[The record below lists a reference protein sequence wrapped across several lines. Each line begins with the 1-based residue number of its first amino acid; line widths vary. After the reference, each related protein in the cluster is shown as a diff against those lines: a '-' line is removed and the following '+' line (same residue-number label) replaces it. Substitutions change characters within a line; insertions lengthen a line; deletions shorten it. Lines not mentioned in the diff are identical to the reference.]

1 MYDDASV
8 VNGMAH
14 DLIPEKW
21 SLVLYPLLLFY
32 LVRSRQLADPA
43 RATDSNTKRIRHVE
57 KLKSRRNFWRD
68 FVGNFK
74 NVFFFQPSLPPVTP
88 FAGVLSY
95 STNWFWASGERSGTL
110 SGKYVGLFVSFES

>member
-8 VNGMAH
+8 VNGMVQN
-14 DLIPEKW
+14 LIPEKW

-74 NVFFFQPSLPPVTP
+74 NVFFFPAFS
-88 FAGVLSY
+88 S
-95 STNWFWASGERSGTL
+95 SSN
-110 SGKYVGLFVSFES
+110 SFCSCS